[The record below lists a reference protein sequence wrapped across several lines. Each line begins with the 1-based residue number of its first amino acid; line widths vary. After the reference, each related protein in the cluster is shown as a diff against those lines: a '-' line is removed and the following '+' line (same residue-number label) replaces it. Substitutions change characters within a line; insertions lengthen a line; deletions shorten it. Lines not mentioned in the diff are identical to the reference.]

1 MDSIDTMNLND
12 DDAGMVPLKNNNVKE
27 QEIPPKMDS
36 TPIAEIMMPQQP
48 PAQSH
53 MPPGPAMGGQE
64 PPIDPAM
71 FMQAM
76 QPPMPEAPR
85 APAAPVPAKKNP
97 MNLTDEQME
106 ALLVGAIAVIAF
118 SKPVQDKLRT
128 SVPQFVNEMG
138 NLSLAGMAGSGLVA
152 AIMFY
157 FGRNMLKQ
165 N

>member
-1 MDSIDTMNLND
+1 MNLND

-48 PAQSH
+48 LAQAQAPA
-53 MPPGPAMGGQE
+53 GPVMGGQE

-76 QPPMPEAPR
+76 QPPMAQMPEAPR
-85 APAAPVPAKKNP
+85 APATPTPAKKNP

-106 ALLVGAIAVIAF
+106 ALLVGTIAVIAF